1 MTTTPTEE
9 QLAQDIILNVSR
21 QLDLLGAKGVD
32 AFSTPEQQM
41 FFAGYLSLLTIT
53 HAERQGR
60 TQHSLAK
67 DEQMLSICE
76 QIKPLTVWKM
86 FQRGFGIN
94 TYARTSDSQFHS
106 AFELGMNCGYKDASE
121 GIEKANRLLDHNS
134 NQE

>member
-1 MTTTPTEE
+1 MTKTPTQE

-21 QLDLLGAKGVD
+21 QLDSLDAMDID

-60 TQHSLAK
+60 TQHSLTK

-76 QIKPLTVWKM
+76 QIKPLTAWKM

-94 TYARTSDSQFHS
+94 AYARTPESQFHS
-106 AFELGMNCGYKDASE
+106 AFELGMNSGYEDASE
-121 GIEKANRLLDHNS
+121 GIEKANRLLDYNS